1 MTAMTVALLVTAA
14 LAVSVLIGLI
24 VLVSI
29 ASRGEDAEWT
39 LSGPPSGR
47 IQATARRALGFYA
60 EQSWHHRGDARA
72 IGGLCATMC
81 EFIQTGPHMSAV
93 LNGLTRTSD
102 APWLN

>member
-29 ASRGEDAEWT
+29 ASRREDAEWT

-60 EQSWHHRGDARA
+60 EQKLASPRG
-72 IGGLCATMC
+72 CASNWRPMRDDVRVHPD
-81 EFIQTGPHMSAV
+81 GPPHVGSPE
-93 LNGLTRTSD
+93 RPHSD
-102 APWLN
+102 K